1 MSYCGLTFFIFEQRG
16 QMFSVEWLRLDFY
29 ELTLSI
35 LEDFQEQIPQ
45 KRTSELCFAVV
56 SINQCTTLRTEL
68 QHFTIL
74 LQKHVPVPR

>member
-35 LEDFQEQIPQ
+35 FGRLPGEDS
-45 KRTSELCFAVV
+45 SEK
-56 SINQCTTLRTEL
+56 NLRTL
-68 QHFTIL
+68 FCCGIH
-74 LQKHVPVPR
+74 